1 MKRTD
6 IERALSEIGNG
17 LCRSK
22 LGSVYQRDDHTFL
35 FTLAGGPL
43 PGNLLISLK
52 RNARRFHLVLEKIH
66 RDFFVNAPAAAILQK
81 HCAGGRIE
89 SVNLYGELLKLRI
102 NRDREFDMFVHFESN
117 NLLLQDA
124 HGMVF
129 FELRGGEGKPVSFTG
144 METTCSY
151 PVTGNGSA
159 GSLEEGEGLLFNR
172 KLSDEY
178 MQQQKAA
185 VARRVLSIVRGE
197 RRKVGRLIDK
207 LLGER
212 QEVQDKERYRRWG
225 ELLKYNL
232 SSIHRGQR
240 SVTLS
245 GFNGGSVTVE
255 LDPLLG
261 PQENMNR
268 YFQRYRKLKRREE
281 VIDRKIDFEQRRL
294 GALDALMDH
303 VQKGDAI
310 SMKDPPSLFV
320 ESIDTGLLTK
330 ALQERMRRLFYP
342 KQPVAKGER
351 RGPFLRF
358 TSRKGKTIF
367 VGRSASENEELTLR
381 VARGNDLWFHVETGS
396 GSHVILR
403 YARGGAFQ
411 DADIVDAAM
420 LALYFSPHRS
430 AGSGDIVYTYRK
442 YVRKPKNKPAGYVTY
457 YNNRT
462 KHIRFDDR
470 VLGSLLDTRPQG
482 LELKR

>member
-1 MKRTD
+1 MKRAD

-66 RDFFVNAPAAAILQK
+66 RDFFIHAPAAAILQK

-89 SVNLYGELLKLRI
+89 SVKLYGELLKLRI
-102 NRDREFDMFVHFESN
+102 IRDGEYDMLVRFESN

-144 METTCSY
+144 METTLSY
-151 PVTGNGSA
+151 PVPGNGSA

-172 KLSDEY
+172 ELSDEY
-178 MQQQKAA
+178 MLQQEVA
-185 VARRVLSIVRGE
+185 VARRVLSIVKGE
-197 RRKVGRLIDK
+197 RRKVQRLIDK
-207 LLGER
+207 LLVER
-212 QEVQDKERYRRWG
+212 QEVQDKDRYRKWG

-232 SSIHRGQR
+232 GSIRRGQR
-240 SVTLS
+240 SATLS
-245 GFNGGSVTVE
+245 GFNSESVTVE

-268 YFQRYRKLKRREE
+268 YFQRYQKLKRREA

-303 VQKGDAI
+303 VQKGDAL

-330 ALQERMRRLFYP
+330 ALQEKMRRHFYP
-342 KQPVAKGER
+342 GQP
-351 RGPFLRF
+351 
-358 TSRKGKTIF
+358 
-367 VGRSASENEELTLR
+367 
-381 VARGNDLWFHVETGS
+381 
-396 GSHVILR
+396 
-403 YARGGAFQ
+403 
-411 DADIVDAAM
+411 
-420 LALYFSPHRS
+420 
-430 AGSGDIVYTYRK
+430 
-442 YVRKPKNKPAGYVTY
+442 GY
-457 YNNRT
+457 
-462 KHIRFDDR
+462 H
-470 VLGSLLDTRPQG
+470 G
-482 LELKR
+482 